1 MLRSST
7 CDTQP
12 VVANGEMEGVLI
24 HMGGRDG
31 DVWHNGIYC
40 FIHTT
45 IRVGVS
51 GNHFIFIFSNRHVNQ
66 LLPVSSSCPASKGN
80 ASATK
85 VT

>member
-1 MLRSST
+1 MGSST
-7 CDTQP
+7 CETQP
-12 VVANGEMEGVLI
+12 VVANGEMEGVFI
-24 HMGGRDG
+24 HVGGRDG

-45 IRVGVS
+45 MRVGVS
-51 GNHFIFIFSNRHVNQ
+51 CNHFIFIVSNRHVNQ